1 MPLDLTG
8 ITNESE
14 FYTDYYMNS
23 ILEEDLRPVFA
34 R

>member
-8 ITNESE
+8 ITNERE
-14 FYTDYYMNS
+14 FYTDYYIGS
-23 ILEEDLRPVFA
+23 ELEEALRPVFA